1 MKEPCD
7 SNTKIKGEAAAPPK
21 DQLILYCNVKTTNRG
36 TKIRNL
42 SWPEKKMDI
51 LSRIFRNFA

>member
-21 DQLILYCNVKTTNRG
+21 RSV
-36 TKIRNL
+36 NL
-42 SWPEKKMDI
+42 VQRRSSVAGLTED
-51 LSRIFRNFA
+51 